1 MAITSANQLELL
13 QTAEAVAREKMI
25 DPELVIEAM
34 EESLARAAKSRYGA
48 EMDIRVSIDRKTGV
62 ATFTRVRTVTDQ
74 EELENYQAEMTAAS
88 ALETVKAQKSDLVVL
103 SGKREV
109 FDPETETSETFPNRR
124 FLLRKPTELDRAL
137 ADGVD
142 QDTPPVAGD
151 ELVDQVPPVEMGR
164 IAAQSAKQVILQK
177 VREAER
183 DRQFEEFKDRA
194 GTIINGVV
202 KREEYGNVIVD
213 IGRGEGVLRR
223 NEKIGRESYR
233 PNDRIR
239 CYIKDVR
246 RETRGPQIFLS
257 RTAPE
262 FMAELFKME
271 VPEIYDGI
279 IEIKAVAR
287 DPGSRAKIAVIS
299 YDNSIDPVGACVGMR
314 GSRVQAVVN
323 ELQGEK
329 IDIIPWNEDQP
340 TFLVNALQPAEVS
353 KVVLDEDAE
362 RIEVVVPDEQLSLA
376 IGRRGQNVRLA
387 SQLTG
392 LDIDIMTEAE
402 ESERR
407 QAEFALRT
415 NMFVDTL
422 DVDEVLAQL
431 LVSEGFTSLE
441 EVAYVEQ
448 EELLVIDGF
457 DEDTA
462 EELQTRARE
471 HLEEQA
477 RKAMERARELG
488 VDDTLIDFEGLTPQM
503 LEALAEDGVKTL
515 EDFATCADW
524 ELAGGWT
531 TVDGERV
538 KDDGVLEKFDVSL
551 EEAQTLIM
559 TARVA
564 LGWVKPEDLVGGASE
579 DAEEGA
585 DDAAEDA
592 EDAQA

>member
-25 DPELVIEAM
+25 DPGLVVEAM

-48 EMDIRVSIDRKTGV
+48 EMDIRVSIDRKTGR
-62 ATFTRVRTVTDQ
+62 ATFTRVRTVVED
-74 EELENYQAEMTAAS
+74 EELENYQAEF
-88 ALETVKAQKSDLVVL
+88 TVAQA
-103 SGKREV
+103 RQYMENPEV
-109 FDPETETSETFPNRR
+109 
-124 FLLRKPTELDRAL
+124 
-137 ADGVD
+137 G
-142 QDTPPVAGD
+142 DTYV
-151 ELVDQVPPVEMGR
+151 EEVPPVELGR

-183 DRQFEEFKDRA
+183 DRQFEEYKDKV
-194 GTIINGVV
+194 GTIINATV
-202 KREEYGNVIVD
+202 KREEFGNVVVD
-213 IGRGEGVLRR
+213 LNGRGEASLRR

-233 PNDRIR
+233 PNDRVR

-246 RETRGPQIFLS
+246 RETRGHQIFLS

-271 VPEIYDGI
+271 VPEIYEGI

-287 DPGSRAKIAVIS
+287 DPGSRAKIAVVS
-299 YDNSIDPVGACVGMR
+299 FDNSIDPVGACVGMR

-329 IDIIPWNEDQP
+329 IDIIPWNEDVP

-392 LDIDIMTEAE
+392 LDIDIMTESD
-402 ESERR
+402 ESARR
-407 QAEFALRT
+407 QKEFEERT
-415 NMFVDTL
+415 KLFVQTL
-422 DVDEVLAQL
+422 DVDEFFAQL
-431 LVSEGFTSLE
+431 LVAEGFTNLE
-441 EVAYVEQ
+441 EVAYVEID
-448 EELLVIDGF
+448 ELLVIDGV

-462 EELQTRARE
+462 SELQARARDY
-471 HLEEQA
+471 LEAQA
-477 RKAMERARELG
+477 NAAIERARELG
-488 VDDTLIDFEGLTPQM
+488 VEDSLFAFEGLTPQM
-503 LEALAEDGVKTL
+503 IQALAEDDVKTL

-531 TVDGERV
+531 TVNGERT
-538 KDDGVLEKFDVSL
+538 KDDGTLEPFGVTL
-551 EEAQTLIM
+551 EAAQDLIM
-559 TARVA
+559 TARIT
-564 LGWVKPEDLVGGASE
+564 LGWVDPAELEADEEAEGEDGA
-579 DAEEGA
+579 AEE
-585 DDAAEDA
+585 AEA
-592 EDAQA
+592 

>member
-25 DPELVIEAM
+25 DPALVVEAM

-48 EMDIRVSIDRKTGV
+48 EMDIRVAIDRKTGR
-62 ATFTRVRTVTDQ
+62 AAFTRVRTVVED
-74 EELENYQAEMTAAS
+74 EELENYQAEMTVEQARQY
-88 ALETVKAQKSDLVVL
+88 LE
-103 SGKREV
+103 
-109 FDPETETSETFPNRR
+109 DP
-124 FLLRKPTELDRAL
+124 AV
-137 ADGVD
+137 GD
-142 QDTPPVAGD
+142 QFIEEIPPVD
-151 ELVDQVPPVEMGR
+151 MGR

-183 DRQFEEFKDRA
+183 DRQYEEFKDRA
-194 GTIINGVV
+194 GTIINGQV

-213 IGRGEGVLRR
+213 VGRGEAILRR

-239 CYIKDVR
+239 CYIKEVR

-257 RTAPE
+257 RTDPQ

-271 VPEIYDGI
+271 VPEIYEGV
-279 IEIKAVAR
+279 IEIKSVAR
-287 DPGSRAKIAVIS
+287 DPGSRAKIAVITN
-299 YDNSIDPVGACVGMR
+299 DHSIDPVGACVGMR

-353 KVVLDEDAE
+353 KVVLDEEAE
-362 RIEVVVPDEQLSLA
+362 RIEVVVPEEQLSLA

-402 ESERR
+402 ESARR
-407 QAEFALRT
+407 QKEFEERT
-415 NMFVDTL
+415 QLFMETL
-422 DVDEVLAQL
+422 DLDEFFAQL
-431 LVSEGFTSLE
+431 LVSEGFTNLE
-441 EVAYVEQ
+441 EVAYVEL
-448 EELLVIDGF
+448 EELLVIDGV
-457 DEDTA
+457 DEGTA

-471 HLEEQA
+471 HLEEQS
-477 RKAMERARELG
+477 RKALERARELG
-488 VDDTLIDFEGLTPQM
+488 AEDSLINFEGLTPQM
-503 LEALAEDGVKTL
+503 VQVLAEDGIKTL
-515 EDFATCADW
+515 DDFATCADW

-538 KDDGVLEKFDVSL
+538 KDDGLLEPFDVSL
-551 EEAQTLIM
+551 QEAQDFVM
-559 TARVA
+559 TARIT
-564 LGWVKPEDLVGGASE
+564 LGWVDPDDLVK
-579 DAEEGA
+579 
-585 DDAAEDA
+585 DA
-592 EDAQA
+592 EDAAEEEGETEAETAS